1 VAMMNANL
9 RMTEVHT
16 DWPERKEMGVDLET
30 HSICLPA
37 GTRLDLGGI
46 AKGWAADRA
55 LERLVELGPALVDA
69 GGDIALSPR
78 SALDA
83 CWPVAVTDPH
93 HPQDTIALLALHAG
107 AVATSG
113 REIHRWQQG
122 DHMRHHI
129 IDPRTGEPA
138 GSDVLT
144 ATVIAPTAVEA
155 EMAAKCALILGGQQG
170 LTWLDERPDYAG
182 LLVLEDGSQL
192 YSRTM
197 ESYLWSE

>member
-1 VAMMNANL
+1 MEKMAFRAMGSGMLAVFEMEGDRALQALAQVPGWFEDWEACLSRFRPESELNQLNRQAGSWVPVSPVLWDVLAAARRVEWLSDGLVTPALQGSLEAYGYDRSFELVAMMNANL

-30 HSICLPA
+30 RSIYLPV

-55 LERLVELGPALVDA
+55 LDRLVELGPALVDA

-93 HPQDTIALLALHAG
+93 
-107 AVATSG
+107 
-113 REIHRWQQG
+113 
-122 DHMRHHI
+122 
-129 IDPRTGEPA
+129 
-138 GSDVLT
+138 
-144 ATVIAPTAVEA
+144 
-155 EMAAKCALILGGQQG
+155 
-170 LTWLDERPDYAG
+170 
-182 LLVLEDGSQL
+182 
-192 YSRTM
+192 
-197 ESYLWSE
+197 